1 MKRLPAERS
10 QQLIGFLVAIEP
22 TWKDAIQDLQVID
35 EAMTHTSARLGRN
48 HERLEFLGDAVLRLA
63 CTDFIDQQLPELS
76 VGQRSELRAQLVSDQ
91 WLADLGESI
100 GIETILKV
108 GADAK
113 GDRQALKSLRA
124 EATEA
129 LIGALYLQDQGMN
142 LVRHWLDPRWAGS
155 AKEVLDHP
163 HRYQSKSALQEWS
176 QARKIGRPRYITE
189 ENNRIHGDL
198 KRFHSSVL
206 LNDQLAAEAWGRSR
220 KEAEQKAA
228 DAALQTLD
236 AL

>member
-1 MKRLPAERS
+1 M
-10 QQLIGFLVAIEP
+10 
-22 TWKDAIQDLQVID
+22 
-35 EAMTHTSARLGRN
+35 
-48 HERLEFLGDAVLRLA
+48 
-63 CTDFIDQQLPELS
+63 
-76 VGQRSELRAQLVSDQ
+76 
-91 WLADLGESI
+91 
-100 GIETILKV
+100 
-108 GADAK
+108 
-113 GDRQALKSLRA
+113 
-124 EATEA
+124 
-129 LIGALYLQDQGMN
+129 
-142 LVRHWLDPRWAGS
+142 RHWLDPRWAGS
-155 AKEVLDHP
+155 AREVLDHP

-228 DAALQTLD
+228 EAALQTLD